1 MKALR
6 VLVIEDDALIAMLLA
21 ELLAGMGHEVCAT
34 ATSEAEAV
42 IAAACYAP
50 DLMIVDAGFGQG
62 SGVSAVEE
70 ILRAGP
76 LAHVF
81 VSGDAESVRLRRCD
95 AIVSANPSVKLNS
108 PEPLIWLSRLPLSP
122 VKSVKSERLR
132 GSRHGHRNSRAGRCR
147 RCCDPTSKLPRQRL
161 DNARAEA
168 SSDGCIG
175 QPCADSHPV
184 VRDSEAPCEIR

>member
-34 ATSEAEAV
+34 VTSEAAAV
-42 IAAACYAP
+42 IAATCYAP
-50 DLMIVDAGFGQG
+50 DLMIVDAGLGQG

-95 AIVSANPSVKLNS
+95 AIVVRKPF
-108 PEPLIWLSRLPLSP
+108 
-122 VKSVKSERLR
+122 
-132 GSRHGHRNSRAGRCR
+132 
-147 RCCDPTSKLPRQRL
+147 RQAEL
-161 DNARAEA
+161 ARAIDLAVAAA
-168 SSDGCIG
+168 SLPGKVG
-175 QPCADSHPV
+175 KV
-184 VRDSEAPCEIR
+184 